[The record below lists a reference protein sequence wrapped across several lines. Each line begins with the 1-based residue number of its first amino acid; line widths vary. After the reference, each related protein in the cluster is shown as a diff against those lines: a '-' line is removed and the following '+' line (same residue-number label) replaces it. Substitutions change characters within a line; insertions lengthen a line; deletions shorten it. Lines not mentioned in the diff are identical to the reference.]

1 MPRAPYP
8 VVASLQTLLDFMAN
22 ELPEA
27 RGADARRFVDDRF
40 IRELDSDG
48 FIASLGK

>member
-1 MPRAPYP
+1 
-8 VVASLQTLLDFMAN
+8 MAN

-27 RGADARRFVDDRF
+27 RGSDARRFVDDRF
-40 IRELDSDG
+40 IRALDNDG